1 MANMYSEY
9 FQTFFVLA
17 HRDLRL
23 IAQGIKGRLI
33 DGCIIV
39 FLQTLAIGQFLPLLG
54 MPVSMIAPLYIGTI
68 TQVVFSTS
76 FAVAFRH
83 VYDIEKVRFFRYQM
97 SLPIPKTLLFA
108 EYIFSFML
116 EIFSILIPVFCL
128 GTLLLGSYFPLDQM
142 RMLPSIG
149 MFVLMV
155 FFYSLVFIYLAY
167 SLNYFWFLDNVWVR
181 RLGPMF
187 LLGCTFFTWKQA
199 YNFSP
204 FFGKLFLLSPV
215 TYTHEGMRAAL
226 LGQENYL
233 PLWICVTVIITLSA
247 VLIFLLQRAI
257 NRRLDPI

>member
-1 MANMYSEY
+1 MYSEY
-9 FQTFFVLA
+9 FQTFCVLA

-23 IAQGIKGRLI
+23 ITATIKGRLV

-54 MPVSMIAPLYIGTI
+54 MPISMIAPVYIGTI
-68 TQVVFSTS
+68 TQLIFSTS

-97 SLPIPKTLLFA
+97 SLPLPKTLLFA

-128 GTLLLGSYFPLDQM
+128 GTLLLGTSFPLDQM
-142 RMLPSIG
+142 RVLPSIG

-155 FFYSLVFIYLAY
+155 FFYALLFIYFAF

-181 RLGPMF
+181 RIGPMF

-199 YNFSP
+199 NGFSP
-204 FFGKLFLLSPV
+204 FFAKLFLVCPV
-215 TYTHEGMRAAL
+215 TYVHEGMRAAL
-226 LGQENYL
+226 LGQSNYL
-233 PLWICVTVIITLSA
+233 PLWICVTVILSCCA
-247 VLIFLLQRAI
+247 ALIFLLQRAI
-257 NRRLDPI
+257 KRRLDPI